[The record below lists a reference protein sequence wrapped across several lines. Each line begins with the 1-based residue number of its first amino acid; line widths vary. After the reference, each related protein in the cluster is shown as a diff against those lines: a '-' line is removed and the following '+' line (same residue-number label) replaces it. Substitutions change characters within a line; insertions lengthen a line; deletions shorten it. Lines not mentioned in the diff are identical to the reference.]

1 MKYVVTALNIK
12 RDGYNVQT
20 FPDGKTTQDEII
32 DTKTNQLFTD
42 CVTAWAVEDRY
53 EDFWNRLND
62 GYNNREI
69 VKVLKVSKI

>member
-1 MKYVVTALNIK
+1 MFNFL
-12 RDGYNVQT
+12 YNVQT

-53 EDFWNRLND
+53 ED
-62 GYNNREI
+62 
-69 VKVLKVSKI
+69 